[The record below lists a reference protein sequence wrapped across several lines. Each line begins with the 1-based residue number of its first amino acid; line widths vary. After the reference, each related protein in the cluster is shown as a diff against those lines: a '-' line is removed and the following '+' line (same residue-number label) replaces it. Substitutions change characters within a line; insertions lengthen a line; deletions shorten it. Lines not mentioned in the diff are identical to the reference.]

1 MLTQEMLGK
10 NIESARLKAGFTQQE
25 LADLVGLDRSS
36 ISRIETGTRGVDS
49 ILLVKIASVL
59 GVSERLLLEPIQ
71 EEALCLRAP
80 ESSPDE
86 IKQQINWVNDFLD
99 NYEFLKELA

>member
-1 MLTQEMLGK
+1 MLTQEVLGK
-10 NIESARLKAGFTQQE
+10 NIEGARLKAGFTQQE

-49 ILLVKIASVL
+49 ILLVKIASIL
-59 GVSERLLLEPIQ
+59 GVSERSLLETIQ
-71 EEALCLRAP
+71 EEALYLRAP
-80 ESSPDE
+80 ESSPNE

-99 NYEFLKELA
+99 NYEFLKELG